1 MGYDA
6 LTLEVVKLL
15 IQNQTDAF
23 KSTFVILVQ
32 DVKDELKAI
41 KLEISDF
48 KVSLQF
54 TKAQIKEDQKKANSM
69 DTKIEL
75 YSKSV
80 NVINDH
86 AGKVESQL
94 EYIENQSR

>member
-6 LTLEVVKLL
+6 FTLEVVKLL

-23 KSTFVILVQ
+23 KSTFAILLQ

-41 KLEISDF
+41 KLESSDF

-54 TKAQIKEDQKKANSM
+54 TQAQIEEDQKTANSM

-75 YSKSV
+75 YSESL

-86 AGKVESQL
+86 VGKVESQL
-94 EYIENQSR
+94 EYNENQSL